1 MPIVKLGKSRQ
12 VTLPKRL
19 IEEMGLEVGDYFEL
33 EREGNRIV
41 LIPKT
46 LVEMDQAKVLRRVK
60 EGGD

>member
-33 EREGNRIV
+33 KREGNRIV
-41 LIPKT
+41 LTPKT
-46 LVEMDQAKVLRRVK
+46 LVEMDQAKVLRQVN